1 MSACLVHCACPDD
14 ASAAR
19 IADALVAERL
29 AACVSR
35 LPGVISTYRW
45 EGRVEHAD
53 EVLLLIKTTA
63 ARLEALVARI
73 QALHPYELPE
83 AIAVEA
89 TGGAPAYLAWVADET
104 RPGVRS
110 E

>member
-1 MSACLVHCACPDD
+1 MSACLVHCTCPDD

-19 IADALVAERL
+19 IAEAVVAERL

-35 LPGVISTYRW
+35 LSGVRSTYRW
-45 EGRVEHAD
+45 EGAVEQAD

-63 ARLEALVARI
+63 ARLEALTSRI

-83 AIAVEA
+83 VIAVEA
-89 TGGAPAYLAWVADET
+89 TGGSAAYLAWVADAA
-104 RPGVRS
+104 RPGAPS

>member
-1 MSACLVHCACPDD
+1 MPACLVHCTCPDD

-35 LPGVISTYRW
+35 LPGVRSSYRW
-45 EGRVEHAD
+45 QGAVEHAD

-63 ARLEALVARI
+63 ARLDALVARI

-83 AIAVEA
+83 VIAVEA
-89 TGGAPAYLAWVADET
+89 TGGASAYLAWVADET
-104 RPGVRS
+104 RPGARS